1 MARVPSSLNNSD
13 TAVNRNIDSSL
24 YDNVKIVADSIDDV
38 VVVSD
43 DLALGVNSKTKIVAE
58 HIVSV
63 DTVSDNINSVV
74 NVSNNISAVNNFN
87 TFSDELQV
95 LIPIANDITN
105 VSAIDDAVVVVS
117 NNTLDIQNVSS
128 ISNEVVTV
136 SGISSSVSNVS
147 QYTTEIVSVDA
158 NQSNINIVSGINTGI
173 TSVANN
179 ISKVT
184 TVANNINAVNT
195 VSSISSAVTNVS
207 FNSGKVDIVASNIS
221 KVALVS
227 DTMPVIQDVAANI
240 TNIQA
245 VCSNE
250 VEIDL
255 VAGNVVDVNTVA
267 SNISSINNVS
277 SISNRVTIVS
287 DVAPILPTIVNNIN
301 MLDNIE
307 NNLPEIGNINT
318 HLPAISNLD
327 LNMNSIIIDA
337 TNIGDIN
344 TIGNDLNL
352 GGWASIKDNGSITD
366 VVTVE
371 PQGVSVIKNVSD
383 HMTDITNITANLT
396 LIQEAPANA
405 ISASNS
411 ATSALASK
419 NLAEKWASELEDV
432 VVADGKYSSY
442 HWAQKSADLFTNG
455 VSLNNLTDVDTTGVM
470 QGGIIRY
477 DETTGWKVFDFS
489 HSDKIGFNLTGTAV
503 STGEVS
509 WNPNEGTLDVGLIN
523 GSVLQIGQE
532 NIRLVRNDTGVTITN
547 GTVCMY
553 AGTIG
558 SSGRV
563 KVTPYTGVK
572 GTEMYV
578 YGVATQDI
586 TNGSDGYVTIEGK
599 VRGIDT
605 TGSSV
610 GETWVDGDVLY
621 AKPNDNGALTKIMP
635 SSNEIKVEVASVIKA
650 HSNGTLEVRVLPIDR
665 NYSYTKTESDMTFV
679 PRVGDFNLDLG
690 GL

>member
-43 DLALGVNSKTKIVAE
+43 DLVLGVNSKTKIVAE

-74 NVSNNISAVNNFN
+74 NV
-87 TFSDELQV
+87 
-95 LIPIANDITN
+95 
-105 VSAIDDAVVVVS
+105 
-117 NNTLDIQNVSS
+117 
-128 ISNEVVTV
+128 
-136 SGISSSVSNVS
+136 
-147 QYTTEIVSVDA
+147 
-158 NQSNINIVSGINTGI
+158 
-173 TSVANN
+173 ANN
-179 ISKVT
+179 IS
-184 TVANNINAVNT
+184 AVNT
-195 VSSISSAVTNVS
+195 VSSISSAVANVS
-207 FNSGKVDIVASNIS
+207 FNSSKVGIVASNIS

-227 DTMPVIQDVAANI
+227 DTMSVIQDVDA
-240 TNIQA
+240 
-245 VCSNE
+245 
-250 VEIDL
+250 
-255 VAGNVVDVNTVA
+255 
-267 SNISSINNVS
+267 NISSIC
-277 SISNRVTIVS
+277 
-287 DVAPILPTIVNNIN
+287 
-301 MLDNIE
+301 
-307 NNLPEIGNINT
+307 
-318 HLPAISNLD
+318 NLD

-366 VVTVE
+366 AVTVE

-383 HMTDITNITANLT
+383 HMTDITNITTNLT
-396 LIQEAPANA
+396 AIQEAPANA

-532 NIRLVRNDTGVTITN
+532 NIRLVRNATGVTITN